1 MARSPGDDESQIV
14 EVYHGMEKFKM
25 VDQSCCSD
33 FFNCPIISATQLNR
47 SGYDEENPGL
57 DTISESI
64 GMAATADCI
73 FSIFQDEEDKELGI
87 VKMGMMKNRFGANYG
102 HLAMR
107 INYDTLTISED
118 ESLNVDDEDSEMSD
132 LTNTLSVLSN

>member
-1 MARSPGDDESQIV
+1 MSYIFE
-14 EVYHGMEKFKM
+14 
-25 VDQSCCSD
+25 
-33 FFNCPIISATQLNR
+33 CPIISATQLNR
-47 SGYDEENPGL
+47 SGYDEDNPGL

-87 VKMGMMKNRFGANYG
+87 VKMGVMKNRFGANYG
-102 HLAMR
+102 STSLR
-107 INYDTLTISED
+107 IDYNTLTVSED
-118 ESLNVDDEDSEMSD
+118 ESLNVDDSGSELSD